1 MVVVPGSPVN
11 FKITTR
17 DDLELAE
24 SIVKARL
31 AKPAAKPLGFG
42 DEAKW

>member
-1 MVVVPGSPVN
+1 VVVPGSPVN

-31 AKPAAKPLGFG
+31 ARPTKPLGFA